1 MLCTQDFDSPSPQTK
16 ASHLTS
22 TCAASPPPQIEQ
34 SPVVPSRQPPSY
46 FDAPYIEPSIPETQ
60 PIMSADVAEAV
71 RPPLALPPIAPV
83 KPEPLAGPNVM
94 KVVLVGA
101 ECAPWSKTGA

>member
-1 MLCTQDFDSPSPQTK
+1 MLFTQDFDSPKLGLPSSDK
-16 ASHLTS
+16 HMRRLF
-22 TCAASPPPQIEQ
+22 PPQIEQ
-34 SPVVPSRQPPSY
+34 SPVAPSRQPPPY
-46 FDAPYIEPSIPETQ
+46 FDAPYIEPCIPETQ

>member
-1 MLCTQDFDSPSPQTK
+1 MPCHP
-16 ASHLTS
+16 H
-22 TCAASPPPQIEQ
+22 PQIEQ
-34 SPVVPSRQPPSY
+34 SPVAPSRQPPPY

-71 RPPLALPPIAPV
+71 RTPLALPPIAPV

>member
-1 MLCTQDFDSPSPQTK
+1 MAPAHQ
-16 ASHLTS
+16 
-22 TCAASPPPQIEQ
+22 PPP
-34 SPVVPSRQPPSY
+34 Y

-71 RPPLALPPIAPV
+71 RVPTPVVPPPSAPV

-101 ECAPWSKTGA
+101 ECAPWSKTGAYCVLPGVLLQSQEHLPTVLGH